1 MKKLLLIILI
11 LIVSINLFAA
21 TQKEYKVVLRS
32 DWKPYNFINQQG
44 KPDGYA
50 VELFSL
56 IAKEAN
62 IKFSFVMVEDFQ
74 EAIKMLEE
82 GRVDIVPNIS
92 IDAKRESLL
101 LFTQPTDDFMINIY
115 KHKNNSTIISLEDV
129 ENKKVGLV
137 KNNIC
142 AKLIHEKY
150 KSIEAVYYAYYK
162 DMMQGLEKKEVDVF
176 CYPKPLIEYENKEH
190 TSNIVSL
197 NKSFMEIKR
206 GVGVT
211 KSNFD
216 LLPFL
221 DEAISDLK
229 LTGKLD
235 ALHEKWFKKEKFI
248 ELTRSETLFL
258 LISFFGIAFTSFVI
272 MVYYVHK
279 KKWLMTNEMLKK
291 EVEKQTLKYKEQNK
305 ELQKLQEKLKE
316 QLNKDALTDVF
327 NRNCYNIRI
336 QEQFALYKRHHTPF
350 SFLMFDIDDFKKIN
364 DNYGHD
370 MGDKVLI
377 QLCQLVQQHIR
388 ITDNLFRIGGE
399 EFVVLFANT
408 NLEEAKLV
416 AQKLCEIIE
425 DELNVLNDKKITVSM
440 GLTQVH
446 TNDTVETIFKRADE
460 LLYDA
465 KHQGKNRVIS
475 K

>member
-1 MKKLLLIILI
+1 
-11 LIVSINLFAA
+11 
-21 TQKEYKVVLRS
+21 
-32 DWKPYNFINQQG
+32 
-44 KPDGYA
+44 
-50 VELFSL
+50 
-56 IAKEAN
+56 
-62 IKFSFVMVEDFQ
+62 
-74 EAIKMLEE
+74 MLEE

-92 IDAKRESLL
+92 ITSNKESLL
-101 LFTQPTDDFMINIY
+101 LFTQPTDDFMINMY
-115 KHKNNSTIISLEDV
+115 KHNNNNSIISLEDI

-137 KNNIC
+137 RNNIC
-142 AKLIHEKY
+142 SKLIYDKY
-150 KSIEAVYYAYYK
+150 NKIETLYYTNYK
-162 DMMQGLEKKEVDVF
+162 DMMQGLQNKEVDVF
-176 CYPKPLIEYENKEH
+176 CYPKPLIEYENKEY

-197 NKSFMEIKR
+197 EKSFMQTKR
-206 GVGVT
+206 GVGVI
-211 KSNFD
+211 KEHFD